1 MTSRTVEPKKIQETM
16 NDIQEYQDPDD
27 IFRDINLDNQDDI
40 DEENSRLIKKRTGYR
55 SNFTLSV
62 NSINNLITASRFDN
76 GTVNKSQANKE
87 ALQRSREKLEVR
99 YEKLQT
105 LNNRQLVITQDDE
118 TDEREAGF
126 YQKNIDNAAERYNQT
141 IRDLAKLEEALQPQ
155 PHWNDNL
162 NHNEQPNQ
170 LKPIQALKPSFIL
183 SFDNSP
189 TELAAW
195 GTQFLSYFDA
205 SRLQNLPVPQ
215 QQAFL
220 RQGLHPDVWSSIQHK
235 INNQTPV
242 FHNPFALE
250 EESCQGFIE
259 EAFQIQYPL
268 IMRRYEL
275 FTYKR
280 QGNQTFTNFYAKLKE
295 QAGAAQLDQ
304 MDMNDYLIFLVIAG
318 VNDMKI
324 KDKILSI
331 PRKEFNLAEVHRV
344 ATACEAA
351 KNYSIISSDS
361 AKNPVQIA
369 NKVSVRKTLKKSKFQ
384 DSNVVGSSKIEAM
397 KDQGLCIRCTMPM
410 HNADEKCPHLKTDC
424 HYCGAIGHI
433 KKACSQNPM
442 LISENIN
449 KQMVTYDF
457 NPDDLPP

>member
-1 MTSRTVEPKKIQETM
+1 M
-16 NDIQEYQDPDD
+16 NDTEDYQDPDD
-27 IFRDINLDNQDDI
+27 IFRDIDLEDEDAI
-40 DEENSRLIKKRTGYR
+40 KEENKRLIKKRKGYR
-55 SNFTLSV
+55 SNFTLSI

-76 GTVNKSQANKE
+76 GAVDKSQGNRE
-87 ALQRSREKLEVR
+87 ALQRAREKLEIR
-99 YEKLQT
+99 YEKLQA
-105 LNNRQLVITQDDE
+105 LNNRQLVITQDE
-118 TDEREAGF
+118 EQYVTPAGT
-126 YQKNIDNAAERYNQT
+126 YQGNIDNAAERYNQV
-141 IRDLAKLEEALQPQ
+141 IRDLAKLNEAIQP
-155 PHWNDNL
+155 PPNWNDN
-162 NHNEQPNQ
+162 NHHNEQPNQ

-189 TELAAW
+189 TELATW
-195 GTQFLSYFDA
+195 GTQFHSYFEA
-205 SRLQNLPVPQ
+205 SKLQNLPVTQ

-242 FHNPFALE
+242 FLNPFALE

-331 PRKEFNLAEVHRV
+331 PRKEFNLEEVHRV
-344 ATACEAA
+344 ASACEAA
-351 KNYSIISSDS
+351 KNHSILSSDS
-361 AKNPVQIA
+361 AKNSVHIA
-369 NKVSVRKTLKKSKFQ
+369 NKISVRKSLKKPKFQ
-384 DSNVVGSSKIEAM
+384 NYGIVGTAKIEAM
-397 KDQGLCIRCTMPM
+397 KDQGLCIRCTMPR
-410 HNADEKCPHLKTDC
+410 HNSDEKCPHLKTDC
-424 HYCGAIGHI
+424 HLCGAIGHI
-433 KKACSQNPM
+433 QKACSQNPM
-442 LISENIN
+442 KITENTN
-449 KQMVTYDF
+449 MVTYNF
-457 NPDDLPP
+457 KPDEWRIP

>member
-1 MTSRTVEPKKIQETM
+1 MSDLQEH
-16 NDIQEYQDPDD
+16 QDLDD
-27 IFRDINLDNQDDI
+27 IFRDINLENEDEV
-40 DEENSRLIKKRTGYR
+40 DEENARLIKKRKGYR
-55 SNFTLSV
+55 SNFTLSI
-62 NSINNLITASRFDN
+62 NSINNLITASRFEN
-76 GTVNKSQANKE
+76 GAVDKSQGNRE
-87 ALQRSREKLEVR
+87 ALQRAREKLEIR
-99 YEKLQT
+99 YEKLQA
-105 LNNRQLVITQDDE
+105 LNNRQLVITQDEEVEDV
-118 TDEREAGF
+118 REAGT
-126 YQKNIDNAAERYNQT
+126 YQGNINNAAERYNQV
-141 IRDLAKLEEALQPQ
+141 IRDLAKLNEAIQP
-155 PHWNDNL
+155 PPNWNDINH
-162 NHNEQPNQ
+162 HNEQPNQ

-189 TELAAW
+189 TELATW
-195 GTQFLSYFDA
+195 GTQFLSYFEA
-205 SRLQNLPVPQ
+205 SKLQNLPVTQ

-242 FHNPFALE
+242 FLNPFALE

-331 PRKEFNLAEVHRV
+331 PRKEFNLEEVHRV
-344 ATACEAA
+344 ASACEAA
-351 KNYSIISSDS
+351 KNHSILSSDS
-361 AKNPVQIA
+361 AKNSVQIA
-369 NKVSVRKTLKKSKFQ
+369 NKISVRKSLKKPKFEN
-384 DSNVVGSSKIEAM
+384 SGIVGTAKIEAM
-397 KDQGLCIRCTMPM
+397 KNQGLCIRCTMPR
-410 HNADEKCPHLKTDC
+410 HNSDEKCPHLKTNC
-424 HYCGAIGHI
+424 HLCGAIGHI
-433 KKACSQNPM
+433 QKACSQNPM
-442 LISENIN
+442 KITENTN
-449 KQMVTYDF
+449 MVTYDF
-457 NPDDLPP
+457 KPDEWRIP

>member
-1 MTSRTVEPKKIQETM
+1 M
-16 NDIQEYQDPDD
+16 NDTEDYQDPDD
-27 IFRDINLDNQDDI
+27 IFRDIDLE
-40 DEENSRLIKKRTGYR
+40 DEDAIKGENKRLIKKRKGYR
-55 SNFTLSV
+55 SNFTLSI

-76 GTVNKSQANKE
+76 GAVDKSQGNRE
-87 ALQRSREKLEVR
+87 ALQRAREKLEIR
-99 YEKLQT
+99 YEKLQA
-105 LNNRQLVITQDDE
+105 LNNRQLVITQDE
-118 TDEREAGF
+118 EQYVTPAGT
-126 YQKNIDNAAERYNQT
+126 YQGNIDNAAERYNQV
-141 IRDLAKLEEALQPQ
+141 IRDLAKLNEAIQP
-155 PHWNDNL
+155 PPNDWNDN
-162 NHNEQPNQ
+162 NHHNEQPNQ
-170 LKPIQALKPSFIL
+170 LKPIQALKPSFTL

-189 TELAAW
+189 TELATW
-195 GTQFLSYFDA
+195 GTQFQSYFDA
-205 SRLQNLPVPQ
+205 SKLQNLPVPQ

-242 FHNPFALE
+242 FPNPFDLE

-331 PRKEFNLAEVHRV
+331 PRKEFNLEEVHRV
-344 ATACEAA
+344 ASACEAA
-351 KNYSIISSDS
+351 KNHSILSSDS
-361 AKNPVQIA
+361 AKNSVHIA
-369 NKVSVRKTLKKSKFQ
+369 NKISVRKSLKKPKFQ
-384 DSNVVGSSKIEAM
+384 NYGIVGTAKIEAM
-397 KDQGLCIRCTMPM
+397 KDQGLCIRCTMPR
-410 HNADEKCPHLKTDC
+410 HNSDEKCPHLKTDC
-424 HYCGAIGHI
+424 HLCGAIGHI
-433 KKACSQNPM
+433 QKACSQNPM
-442 LISENIN
+442 KITENTN
-449 KQMVTYDF
+449 MVTYDF
-457 NPDDLPP
+457 KPDEWRTP

>member
-1 MTSRTVEPKKIQETM
+1 MASRTLEPENQ
-16 NDIQEYQDPDD
+16 NPDD
-27 IFRDINLDNQDDI
+27 IFRDIDLDNQEDV
-40 DEENSRLIKKRTGYR
+40 DEEIHRLTRKRIGFR
-55 SNFTLSV
+55 ASFTSIV
-62 NSINNLITASRFDN
+62 NSINNLITASRGDN
-76 GTVNKSQANKE
+76 GAVNKSQANKE
-87 ALQRSREKLEVR
+87 ALLRAREKLEVR
-99 YEKLQT
+99 YEKLQA
-105 LNNRQLVITQDDE
+105 LNNRQLVITQDEEVEDLR
-118 TDEREAGF
+118 DAGT
-126 YQKNIDNAAERYNQT
+126 YQGNIDNAAERYNQV
-141 IRDLAKLEEALQPQ
+141 IRDLAKLNLEIQPQ
-155 PHWNDNL
+155 QNWNDN
-162 NHNEQPNQ
+162 NHHNEQPNQ

-189 TELAAW
+189 TELATW
-195 GTQFLSYFDA
+195 GTQFLSYFEA
-205 SRLQNLPVPQ
+205 SKLQNLPVTQ

-242 FHNPFALE
+242 FLNPFALE

-331 PRKEFNLAEVHRV
+331 PRKEFNLEEVHRV
-344 ATACEAA
+344 ASACEAA
-351 KNYSIISSDS
+351 KNHSILSSDS
-361 AKNPVQIA
+361 TKNSVQIA
-369 NKVSVRKTLKKSKFQ
+369 NKISVRKTLKKPKFQ
-384 DSNVVGSSKIEAM
+384 NSGIVGTAKIEAM
-397 KDQGLCIRCTMPM
+397 KNQGLCIRCTMPR
-410 HNADEKCPHLKTDC
+410 HDSNEKCPHLKTDC

-433 KKACSQNPM
+433 QKACSQNPM
-442 LISENIN
+442 KITENIN
-449 KQMVTYDF
+449 MVTYDF
-457 NPDDLPP
+457 KPDEWKIP

>member
-1 MTSRTVEPKKIQETM
+1 M
-16 NDIQEYQDPDD
+16 NDQEYQEYQDPDD
-27 IFRDINLDNQDDI
+27 IFRDIDI
-40 DEENSRLIKKRTGYR
+40 DDEDEVKNENYRLIRKRIGLR
-55 SNFTLSV
+55 SNFTEIV
-62 NSINNLITASRFDN
+62 NSITNLITASRFQN
-76 GTVNKSQANKE
+76 GAVNKSQANIE
-87 ALQRSREKLEVR
+87 ALKRAREKLEKR
-99 YEKLQT
+99 YEKLQA
-105 LNNRQLVITQDDE
+105 LNTRQLVITQDEE
-118 TDEREAGF
+118 TDVREAGH
-126 YQKNIDNAAERYNQT
+126 YQGNIDNAAERYNQV
-141 IRDLAKLEEALQPQ
+141 IRDLSQLDEALQPQ
-155 PHWNDNL
+155 TNGNNNNH
-162 NHNEQPNQ
+162 HNEQPNQ
-170 LKPIQALKPSFIL
+170 LKPIQALKPSFTL

-189 TELAAW
+189 TELVTW
-195 GTQFLSYFDA
+195 GTQFQSYFDA
-205 SRLQNLPVPQ
+205 SKLQNLPVPQ

-242 FHNPFALE
+242 FPNPFDLE

-304 MDMNDYLIFLVIAG
+304 MNMNDYLIFLVIAG

-331 PRKEFNLAEVHRV
+331 PRKEFNLEEVHRV

-351 KNYSIISSDS
+351 KNYSITSPDS
-361 AKNPVQIA
+361 AKNNAQIA
-369 NKVSVRKTLKKSKFQ
+369 NKISVGKFLKKPQSNFK
-384 DSNVVGSSKIEAM
+384 DSNVVGSSKIKAM
-397 KDQGLCIRCTMPM
+397 KEGGLCIRCTMPM
-410 HNADEKCPHLKTDC
+410 HNPDETCPHLKTKC

-433 KKACSQNPM
+433 QRACSQNPM
-442 LISENIN
+442 LISGNVN
-449 KQMVTYDF
+449 KSMVTYNF
-457 NPDDLPP
+457 KPAELQTPS

>member
-1 MTSRTVEPKKIQETM
+1 MSTTQE
-16 NDIQEYQDPDD
+16 NQDPDD
-27 IFRDINLDNQDDI
+27 IFRDIDLDDKDAIDDENL
-40 DEENSRLIKKRTGYR
+40 RLRRKRKGFTA
-55 SNFTLSV
+55 SFTLIV
-62 NSINNLITASRFDN
+62 NSINNLITASRGTN
-76 GTVNKSQANKE
+76 GAVNKSQANKE
-87 ALQRSREKLEVR
+87 ALLRAREKLEVR
-99 YEKLQT
+99 YEKLQS
-105 LNNRQLVITQDDE
+105 LNNRLLVITQDSAQEENE
-118 TDEREAGF
+118 TVLAREAGA
-126 YQKNIDNAAERYNQT
+126 YQTTIDNAAERYNQV
-141 IRDLAKLEEALQPQ
+141 IRDLAALDLELQPH
-155 PHWNDNL
+155 PNWYDNP

-170 LKPIQALKPSFIL
+170 LKPILALKPSFIL

-205 SRLQNLPVPQ
+205 SRLQNLPVAQ

-304 MDMNDYLIFLVIAG
+304 MDMNDYLIFFVIAG

-331 PRKEFNLAEVHRV
+331 PRKEFNLEEVHRV
-344 ATACEAA
+344 ASACEAA
-351 KNYSIISSDS
+351 KNHSILSSDS
-361 AKNPVQIA
+361 AKNSVQIA
-369 NKVSVRKTLKKSKFQ
+369 NQIPFRKTLRKPKFQ
-384 DSNVVGSSKIEAM
+384 NSDIVGTAKIEAM
-397 KDQGLCIRCTMPM
+397 KNQGLCIRCTMPR
-410 HNADEKCPHLKTDC
+410 HNSDEKCPHLKTNC
-424 HYCGAIGHI
+424 HLCGAIGHI
-433 KKACSQNPM
+433 QKACSQNPM
-442 LISENIN
+442 KITENTN
-449 KQMVTYDF
+449 MVTYDF
-457 NPDDLPP
+457 KPDEWRDP

>member
-1 MTSRTVEPKKIQETM
+1 M
-16 NDIQEYQDPDD
+16 NDTEDYQDPDD
-27 IFRDINLDNQDDI
+27 IFRDIDLEDEDAI
-40 DEENSRLIKKRTGYR
+40 KEENKRLIKKRKGYR
-55 SNFTLSV
+55 SNFTLSI
-62 NSINNLITASRFDN
+62 NSINNLITASHFDN

-87 ALQRSREKLEVR
+87 ALLRAREKLEVR
-99 YEKLQT
+99 YEKLQA
-105 LNNRQLVITQDDE
+105 LNNRQLVLTQDDFE
-118 TDEREAGF
+118 DKQKNGT
-126 YQKNIDNAAERYNQT
+126 YQKNIDNAAERYNQI
-141 IRDLAKLEEALQPQ
+141 IRDLAKLEEAILPQ
-155 PHWNDNL
+155 QNWNDDNH
-162 NHNEQPNQ
+162 HNEQPNQ
-170 LKPIQALKPSFIL
+170 LKPIQALKPSFTL

-189 TELAAW
+189 TELATW
-195 GTQFLSYFDA
+195 GTQFQSYFDA
-205 SRLQNLPVPQ
+205 SKLQNLPVPQ

-242 FHNPFALE
+242 FPNPLDLE

-331 PRKEFNLAEVHRV
+331 PRKEFNLEEVHRV
-344 ATACEAA
+344 ASACEAA
-351 KNYSIISSDS
+351 KNHSILSSDS
-361 AKNPVQIA
+361 AKNSVHIA
-369 NKVSVRKTLKKSKFQ
+369 NKISVRKSLKKPKFQ
-384 DSNVVGSSKIEAM
+384 NYGIVGTAKIEAM
-397 KDQGLCIRCTMPM
+397 KDQGLCIRCTMPR
-410 HNADEKCPHLKTDC
+410 HNSDEKCPHLKTNC
-424 HYCGAIGHI
+424 HLCGAIGHI
-433 KKACSQNPM
+433 QKACSQNPM
-442 LISENIN
+442 KITENTN
-449 KQMVTYDF
+449 MVTYDF
-457 NPDDLPP
+457 KPDEWRIP

>member
-1 MTSRTVEPKKIQETM
+1 MATRTVEPDG
-16 NDIQEYQDPDD
+16 NQDPDD
-27 IFRDINLDNQDDI
+27 IFRDIDLD
-40 DEENSRLIKKRTGYR
+40 DEEEVIEENKRLIKKRKGYR

-76 GTVNKSQANKE
+76 GMVNKSQGNKE
-87 ALQRSREKLEVR
+87 ALLRAREKLEVR

-105 LNNRQLVITQDDE
+105 LNNRQLVLTQDE
-118 TDEREAGF
+118 QTELAEAGA

-141 IRDLAKLEEALQPQ
+141 IRDLAKLEEALQP
-155 PHWNDNL
+155 PPTWNDNP
-162 NHNEQPNQ
+162 NSNEQPNQ

-189 TELAAW
+189 TELATW
-195 GTQFLSYFDA
+195 GTQFQSYFDA

-242 FHNPFALE
+242 FPNPLDLE

-318 VNDMKI
+318 VNDIKI

-331 PRKEFNLAEVHRV
+331 PRKEFNLEEVHRV

-351 KNYSIISSDS
+351 KNYSFTSPDS
-361 AKNPVQIA
+361 AKNNVQIA
-369 NKVSVRKTLKKSKFQ
+369 NKISVGKTLKKPQSNFK
-384 DSNVVGSSKIEAM
+384 DSNVVGSSKIKAM
-397 KDQGLCIRCTMPM
+397 KDGGLCIRCTMPM
-410 HNADEKCPHLKTDC
+410 HSPDEICPHLKTKC

-433 KKACSQNPM
+433 QRACSQNPM
-442 LISENIN
+442 LISGNVN
-449 KQMVTYDF
+449 KSMVAYDF
-457 NPDDLPP
+457 KPAELQTPP

>member
-1 MTSRTVEPKKIQETM
+1 MATRTVEPDG
-16 NDIQEYQDPDD
+16 NQDPDD
-27 IFRDINLDNQDDI
+27 IFRDIDLD
-40 DEENSRLIKKRTGYR
+40 DEEEVIEENNRLIKKRKGYR

-76 GTVNKSQANKE
+76 GKVNKSQANKE
-87 ALQRSREKLEVR
+87 ALLRAREKLEVR
-99 YEKLQT
+99 YEKLQA
-105 LNNRQLVITQDDE
+105 LNNRQLVITQDEEQDN
-118 TDEREAGF
+118 REAGQ

-141 IRDLAKLEEALQPQ
+141 IRDLAKLEEALQP
-155 PHWNDNL
+155 PPTWNDNP

-189 TELAAW
+189 TELATW
-195 GTQFLSYFDA
+195 GTQFQSYFDA

-242 FHNPFALE
+242 FPNPSDLE
-250 EESCQGFIE
+250 EESCQNFIE

-304 MDMNDYLIFLVIAG
+304 MGINDYLIFLVIAG
-318 VNDMKI
+318 VNDIKI

-331 PRKEFNLAEVHRV
+331 PRKEFNLEEVHRV

-351 KNYSIISSDS
+351 KNYSITSPDS
-361 AKNPVQIA
+361 AKHNVQIA
-369 NKVSVRKTLKKSKFQ
+369 NKISVGKTLKKPQFNFK
-384 DSNVVGSSKIEAM
+384 DSNVVGSSKIKAM
-397 KDQGLCIRCTMPM
+397 KDEGLCIHCTMPM
-410 HNADEKCPHLKTDC
+410 HNPDEICPHLKTKC
-424 HYCGAIGHI
+424 HYCRAIGHI
-433 KKACSQNPM
+433 QRACSQNPM
-442 LISENIN
+442 LISGNVN
-449 KQMVTYDF
+449 KSMVAYDF
-457 NPDDLPP
+457 KPAELQTPP

>member
-1 MTSRTVEPKKIQETM
+1 M
-16 NDIQEYQDPDD
+16 NDIEDYQDPDD
-27 IFRDINLDNQDDI
+27 IFRDIDLEDEDAI
-40 DEENSRLIKKRTGYR
+40 KEENKRLIKKRKGYR
-55 SNFTLSV
+55 SNFTLSI

-76 GTVNKSQANKE
+76 GAVDKSQGNRE
-87 ALQRSREKLEVR
+87 ALQRAREKLEIR
-99 YEKLQT
+99 YEKLQA
-105 LNNRQLVITQDDE
+105 LNNRQLVITQDE
-118 TDEREAGF
+118 EQYVTPAGT
-126 YQKNIDNAAERYNQT
+126 YQGNIDNAAERYNQV
-141 IRDLAKLEEALQPQ
+141 IRDLAKLNEAIQP
-155 PHWNDNL
+155 PPNWNDN
-162 NHNEQPNQ
+162 NHHNEQPNQ

-189 TELAAW
+189 TELATW
-195 GTQFLSYFDA
+195 GTQFHSYFEA
-205 SRLQNLPVPQ
+205 SKLQNLPVTQ

-318 VNDMKI
+318 VNDIKI

-331 PRKEFNLAEVHRV
+331 PRKEFNLEEVHRV
-344 ATACEAA
+344 ASACEAA
-351 KNYSIISSDS
+351 KNHSILSSDS
-361 AKNPVQIA
+361 AKNSVHIA
-369 NKVSVRKTLKKSKFQ
+369 NKISVRKSLKKPKFQ
-384 DSNVVGSSKIEAM
+384 NYGIVGTAKIEAM
-397 KDQGLCIRCTMPM
+397 KDQGLCIRCTMPR
-410 HNADEKCPHLKTDC
+410 HNSDEKCPHLKTDC
-424 HYCGAIGHI
+424 HLCGAIGHI
-433 KKACSQNPM
+433 QKACSQNPM
-442 LISENIN
+442 KITENTN
-449 KQMVTYDF
+449 MVTYDF
-457 NPDDLPP
+457 KPDEWRTP

>member
-1 MTSRTVEPKKIQETM
+1 M
-16 NDIQEYQDPDD
+16 NDTEDYQDPDD
-27 IFRDINLDNQDDI
+27 IFRDIDLEDEDAI
-40 DEENSRLIKKRTGYR
+40 KEENKRLIKKRKGYR
-55 SNFTLSV
+55 SNFTLSI

-76 GTVNKSQANKE
+76 GAVDKSQGNRE
-87 ALQRSREKLEVR
+87 ALQRAREKLEIR
-99 YEKLQT
+99 YEKLQA
-105 LNNRQLVITQDDE
+105 LNNRQLVITQDE
-118 TDEREAGF
+118 EQYVTPAGT
-126 YQKNIDNAAERYNQT
+126 YQGNIDNAAERYNQV
-141 IRDLAKLEEALQPQ
+141 IRDLAKLNEAIQP
-155 PHWNDNL
+155 PPNWNDN
-162 NHNEQPNQ
+162 NHHNEQPNQ

-189 TELAAW
+189 TELATW
-195 GTQFLSYFDA
+195 GTQFHSYFEA
-205 SRLQNLPVPQ
+205 SKLQNLPVTQ

-242 FHNPFALE
+242 FLNPFALE

-331 PRKEFNLAEVHRV
+331 PRKEFNLEEVHRV
-344 ATACEAA
+344 ASACEAA
-351 KNYSIISSDS
+351 KNHSILSSDS
-361 AKNPVQIA
+361 AKNSVHIA
-369 NKVSVRKTLKKSKFQ
+369 NKISVRKSLKKPKFQ
-384 DSNVVGSSKIEAM
+384 NYGIVGTAKIEAM
-397 KDQGLCIRCTMPM
+397 KDQGLCIRCTMPR
-410 HNADEKCPHLKTDC
+410 HNPDEKCPHLKTDC
-424 HYCGAIGHI
+424 HLCGAIGHI
-433 KKACSQNPM
+433 QKACSQNPM
-442 LISENIN
+442 KITENTN
-449 KQMVTYDF
+449 MVTYDF
-457 NPDDLPP
+457 KPDEWRTP

>member
-1 MTSRTVEPKKIQETM
+1 M
-16 NDIQEYQDPDD
+16 NDTEEYQDPDD
-27 IFRDINLDNQDDI
+27 IFRDIDLDNQDDV
-40 DEENSRLIKKRTGYR
+40 DEENSRLIKKRKGYR
-55 SNFTLSV
+55 SNFTLSI

-76 GTVNKSQANKE
+76 GAVDKSQGNRE
-87 ALQRSREKLEVR
+87 ALQRAREKLEIR
-99 YEKLQT
+99 YEKLQA
-105 LNNRQLVITQDDE
+105 LNNRQLVITQDE
-118 TDEREAGF
+118 EQYVTPAGT
-126 YQKNIDNAAERYNQT
+126 YQGNIDNAAERYNQV
-141 IRDLAKLEEALQPQ
+141 IRDLAKLNEAIQP
-155 PHWNDNL
+155 PPNWNDN
-162 NHNEQPNQ
+162 NHHNEQPNQ

-189 TELAAW
+189 TELATW
-195 GTQFLSYFDA
+195 GTQFQSYFEA
-205 SRLQNLPVPQ
+205 SKFQNLPVAQ

-242 FHNPFALE
+242 FLNPFALE

-318 VNDMKI
+318 VNNVKI

-331 PRKEFNLAEVHRV
+331 PRKEFNLEEVHRV
-344 ATACEAA
+344 ASACEAA
-351 KNYSIISSDS
+351 KNHSILSSDS
-361 AKNPVQIA
+361 AKNSVHIA
-369 NKVSVRKTLKKSKFQ
+369 NKISVRKSLKKPKFQ
-384 DSNVVGSSKIEAM
+384 NYGIVGTAKIEAM
-397 KDQGLCIRCTMPM
+397 KDQGLCIRCTMPR
-410 HNADEKCPHLKTDC
+410 HNSDEKCPHLKTDC
-424 HYCGAIGHI
+424 HLCGAIGHI
-433 KKACSQNPM
+433 QKACSQNPM
-442 LISENIN
+442 KITENTN
-449 KQMVTYDF
+449 MVTYDF
-457 NPDDLPP
+457 KPDEWRTP

>member
-1 MTSRTVEPKKIQETM
+1 M
-16 NDIQEYQDPDD
+16 NDTEDYQDPDD
-27 IFRDINLDNQDDI
+27 IFRDIDLEDEDAI
-40 DEENSRLIKKRTGYR
+40 KEENKRLIKKRKGYR
-55 SNFTLSV
+55 SNFTLSI

-76 GTVNKSQANKE
+76 GAVDKSQGNRE
-87 ALQRSREKLEVR
+87 ALQRAREKLEIR
-99 YEKLQT
+99 YEKLQA
-105 LNNRQLVITQDDE
+105 LNNRQLVITQDE
-118 TDEREAGF
+118 EQYVTPAGT
-126 YQKNIDNAAERYNQT
+126 YQGNIDNAAERYNQV
-141 IRDLAKLEEALQPQ
+141 IRDLAKLNEAIQP
-155 PHWNDNL
+155 PPNWNDN
-162 NHNEQPNQ
+162 NHHNEQPNQ

-189 TELAAW
+189 TELATW
-195 GTQFLSYFDA
+195 GTQFHSYFEA
-205 SRLQNLPVPQ
+205 SKLQNLPVTQ

-242 FHNPFALE
+242 FLNPFALE

-331 PRKEFNLAEVHRV
+331 PRKEFNLEEVHRV
-344 ATACEAA
+344 ASACEAA
-351 KNYSIISSDS
+351 KNHSILSSDS
-361 AKNPVQIA
+361 AKNSVHIA
-369 NKVSVRKTLKKSKFQ
+369 NKISVRKSLKKPKFQ
-384 DSNVVGSSKIEAM
+384 NSGIVGTAKIEAM
-397 KDQGLCIRCTMPM
+397 KDQGLCIRCTMPR
-410 HNADEKCPHLKTDC
+410 HNSDEKCPHLKTNC
-424 HYCGAIGHI
+424 HLCGAIGHI
-433 KKACSQNPM
+433 QKACSQNPM
-442 LISENIN
+442 KITENTN
-449 KQMVTYDF
+449 MVTYDF
-457 NPDDLPP
+457 KPDEWRTP

>member
-1 MTSRTVEPKKIQETM
+1 MASRTLDPE
-16 NDIQEYQDPDD
+16 NQDPDD
-27 IFRDINLDNQDDI
+27 IFRDIDLD
-40 DEENSRLIKKRTGYR
+40 DEEEVADENGRLIKKRKGYR

-62 NSINNLITASRFDN
+62 NSINNLITASRFEN
-76 GTVNKSQANKE
+76 GTVKKSQANKE
-87 ALQRSREKLEVR
+87 ALLRAREKLEVR
-99 YEKLQT
+99 YEKLQA
-105 LNNRQLVITQDDE
+105 LNNRQLVITQDVEVEDV
-118 TDEREAGF
+118 REAGY
-126 YQKNIDNAAERYNQT
+126 YQGNIDNAAERYNQV
-141 IRDLAKLEEALQPQ
+141 IRDLAKLEEAIHPQ
-155 PHWNDNL
+155 PNWNDDNH
-162 NHNEQPNQ
+162 HNEQPNQ
-170 LKPIQALKPSFIL
+170 LKPIQALKPSFTL

-189 TELAAW
+189 TELVTW
-195 GTQFLSYFDA
+195 GTQFQSYFDA
-205 SRLQNLPVPQ
+205 SKFQNLPVAQ

-242 FHNPFALE
+242 FPNPFDLE

-331 PRKEFNLAEVHRV
+331 PRKEFNLEEVHRV

-351 KNYSIISSDS
+351 KNYSITSPDS
-361 AKNPVQIA
+361 AKNNAQIA
-369 NKVSVRKTLKKSKFQ
+369 NKISVGKFLKKPQSNFK
-384 DSNVVGSSKIEAM
+384 DSNVVGSSKIKAM
-397 KDQGLCIRCTMPM
+397 KDGGLCIRCTMPM
-410 HNADEKCPHLKTDC
+410 HNPDETCPHLKTKC

-433 KKACSQNPM
+433 QRACSQNPM
-442 LISENIN
+442 VISRTVN
-449 KQMVTYDF
+449 KSMVTYNF
-457 NPDDLPP
+457 KPAELQTPP

>member
-1 MTSRTVEPKKIQETM
+1 MLYSCLHSRCYRLAVSPGLCVCLYILRSVSITLDTHVTST
-16 NDIQEYQDPDD
+16 
-27 IFRDINLDNQDDI
+27 
-40 DEENSRLIKKRTGYR
+40 
-55 SNFTLSV
+55 
-62 NSINNLITASRFDN
+62 
-76 GTVNKSQANKE
+76 
-87 ALQRSREKLEVR
+87 
-99 YEKLQT
+99 
-105 LNNRQLVITQDDE
+105 
-118 TDEREAGF
+118 
-126 YQKNIDNAAERYNQT
+126 
-141 IRDLAKLEEALQPQ
+141 
-155 PHWNDNL
+155 
-162 NHNEQPNQ
+162 
-170 LKPIQALKPSFIL
+170 PI
-183 SFDNSP
+183 
-189 TELAAW
+189 
-195 GTQFLSYFDA
+195 
-205 SRLQNLPVPQ
+205 
-215 QQAFL
+215 
-220 RQGLHPDVWSSIQHK
+220 
-235 INNQTPV
+235 

-331 PRKEFNLAEVHRV
+331 PRKEFNLEEVHRV

-369 NKVSVRKTLKKSKFQ
+369 NKISVRKTLKKSQFQ

-433 KKACSQNPM
+433 QKACSQNPM

>member
-1 MTSRTVEPKKIQETM
+1 M
-16 NDIQEYQDPDD
+16 NDTEDYQDPDD
-27 IFRDINLDNQDDI
+27 IFRDIDLEDEDAI
-40 DEENSRLIKKRTGYR
+40 KEENKRLIKKRKGYR
-55 SNFTLSV
+55 SNFTLSI

-76 GTVNKSQANKE
+76 GAVDKSQGNRE
-87 ALQRSREKLEVR
+87 ALQRAREKLEIR
-99 YEKLQT
+99 YEKLQA
-105 LNNRQLVITQDDE
+105 LNNRQLVITQDE
-118 TDEREAGF
+118 EQYVTPAGT
-126 YQKNIDNAAERYNQT
+126 YQGNIDNAAERYNQV
-141 IRDLAKLEEALQPQ
+141 IRDLAKLNEAIQP
-155 PHWNDNL
+155 PPNWNDN
-162 NHNEQPNQ
+162 NHHNEQPNQ

-189 TELAAW
+189 TELATW
-195 GTQFLSYFDA
+195 GTQFHSYFEA
-205 SRLQNLPVPQ
+205 SKLQNLPVTQ

-242 FHNPFALE
+242 FLNPFALE

-331 PRKEFNLAEVHRV
+331 PRKEFNLEEVHRV
-344 ATACEAA
+344 ASACEAA
-351 KNYSIISSDS
+351 KNHSILSSDS
-361 AKNPVQIA
+361 AKNSVHIA
-369 NKVSVRKTLKKSKFQ
+369 NKISVRKSLKKPKFQ
-384 DSNVVGSSKIEAM
+384 NYGIVGTAKIEAM
-397 KDQGLCIRCTMPM
+397 KDQGLCIRCTMPR
-410 HNADEKCPHLKTDC
+410 HNSDEKCPHLKTDC
-424 HYCGAIGHI
+424 HLCGAIGHI
-433 KKACSQNPM
+433 QKACSQNPM
-442 LISENIN
+442 KITENTN
-449 KQMVTYDF
+449 MVTYDF
-457 NPDDLPP
+457 KPDEWRIP

>member
-1 MTSRTVEPKKIQETM
+1 M
-16 NDIQEYQDPDD
+16 NDTEDYQDPDD
-27 IFRDINLDNQDDI
+27 IFRDIDLEDEDAI
-40 DEENSRLIKKRTGYR
+40 KEENKRLIKKRKGYR
-55 SNFTLSV
+55 SNFTLSI

-76 GTVNKSQANKE
+76 GAVDKSQGNRE
-87 ALQRSREKLEVR
+87 ALQRAREKLETR
-99 YEKLQT
+99 YEKLQA
-105 LNNRQLVITQDDE
+105 LNNRQLVITQDEEVEDV
-118 TDEREAGF
+118 REAGT
-126 YQKNIDNAAERYNQT
+126 YQGNINNAAERYNQV
-141 IRDLAKLEEALQPQ
+141 IRDLAKLNEAIQP
-155 PHWNDNL
+155 PPNWNDN
-162 NHNEQPNQ
+162 NHHNEQPNQ

-189 TELAAW
+189 TELATW
-195 GTQFLSYFDA
+195 GTQFLSYFEA
-205 SRLQNLPVPQ
+205 SKLQNLPVTQ

-242 FHNPFALE
+242 FLNPFALE

-331 PRKEFNLAEVHRV
+331 PRKEFNLEEVHRV
-344 ATACEAA
+344 ASACEAA
-351 KNYSIISSDS
+351 KNHSILSSDS
-361 AKNPVQIA
+361 AKNSVHIA
-369 NKVSVRKTLKKSKFQ
+369 NKISVRKSLKKPKFQ
-384 DSNVVGSSKIEAM
+384 NYGIVGTAKIEAM
-397 KDQGLCIRCTMPM
+397 KDQGLCIRCTMPR
-410 HNADEKCPHLKTDC
+410 HNSDEKCPHLKTDC
-424 HYCGAIGHI
+424 HLCGAIGHI
-433 KKACSQNPM
+433 QKACSQNPM
-442 LISENIN
+442 KITENTN
-449 KQMVTYDF
+449 MVTYDF
-457 NPDDLPP
+457 KPDEWRTP

>member
-1 MTSRTVEPKKIQETM
+1 MSYTQDYQE
-16 NDIQEYQDPDD
+16 PDD
-27 IFRDINLDNQDDI
+27 IFRDIDLEDQDVI
-40 DEENSRLIKKRTGYR
+40 DEENARLIKKRTGYR
-55 SNFTLSV
+55 SNFTLSI
-62 NSINNLITASRFDN
+62 NSINNLITASRFDS
-76 GTVNKSQANKE
+76 GAVDKSQGNRE
-87 ALQRSREKLEVR
+87 ALQRAREKLEVR
-99 YEKLQT
+99 YEKLQA
-105 LNNRQLVITQDDE
+105 LNNRQLVITQDE
-118 TDEREAGF
+118 EPYVKQAGT
-126 YQKNIDNAAERYNQT
+126 YQGNIDNAAERYNQV
-141 IRDLAKLEEALQPQ
+141 IRDLAKLNEAIQPQ
-155 PHWNDNL
+155 PNWNDN
-162 NHNEQPNQ
+162 NHHNEQPNQ
-170 LKPIQALKPSFIL
+170 LKPIQALKPSFTL

-189 TELAAW
+189 TELATW
-195 GTQFLSYFDA
+195 GTQFLSYFEA
-205 SRLQNLPVPQ
+205 SKLQNLPVTQ

-331 PRKEFNLAEVHRV
+331 PRKEFNLEEVHRV

-361 AKNPVQIA
+361 AKNSVQIA
-369 NKVSVRKTLKKSKFQ
+369 NKISVRNTLRKPKFQ
-384 DSNVVGSSKIEAM
+384 NSDIVGTAKIEAM
-397 KDQGLCIRCTMPM
+397 KNQNLCIRCTMPR
-410 HNADEKCPHLKTDC
+410 HNSDEKCPHLKTNC
-424 HYCGAIGHI
+424 HLCGAIGHI
-433 KKACSQNPM
+433 QKACSQNPM
-442 LISENIN
+442 KITENTN
-449 KQMVTYDF
+449 MVTYDF
-457 NPDDLPP
+457 KPDEWRDP

>member
-1 MTSRTVEPKKIQETM
+1 M
-16 NDIQEYQDPDD
+16 NDTEDYQDPDD
-27 IFRDINLDNQDDI
+27 IFRDIDLEDEDAI
-40 DEENSRLIKKRTGYR
+40 KEENKRLIKKRKGYR
-55 SNFTLSV
+55 SNFTLSI
-62 NSINNLITASRFDN
+62 NSINNLITASHFDN
-76 GTVNKSQANKE
+76 GAVDKSQGNRE
-87 ALQRSREKLEVR
+87 ALQRAREKLEIR
-99 YEKLQT
+99 YEKLQA
-105 LNNRQLVITQDDE
+105 LNNRQLVITQDE
-118 TDEREAGF
+118 EQYVTPAGT
-126 YQKNIDNAAERYNQT
+126 YQGNIDNAAERYNQV
-141 IRDLAKLEEALQPQ
+141 IRDLAKLNEAIQP
-155 PHWNDNL
+155 PPNWNDN
-162 NHNEQPNQ
+162 NHHNEQPNQ

-189 TELAAW
+189 TELATW
-195 GTQFLSYFDA
+195 GTQFHSYFEA
-205 SRLQNLPVPQ
+205 SKLQNLPVTQ

-242 FHNPFALE
+242 FLNPFALE

-331 PRKEFNLAEVHRV
+331 PRKEFNLEEVHRV
-344 ATACEAA
+344 ASACEAA
-351 KNYSIISSDS
+351 KNHSILSSDS
-361 AKNPVQIA
+361 AKNSVHIA
-369 NKVSVRKTLKKSKFQ
+369 NKISVRKSLKKPKFQ
-384 DSNVVGSSKIEAM
+384 NYGIVGTAKIEAM
-397 KDQGLCIRCTMPM
+397 KDQGLCIRCTMPR
-410 HNADEKCPHLKTDC
+410 HNSDEKCPHLKTDC
-424 HYCGAIGHI
+424 HLCGAIGHI
-433 KKACSQNPM
+433 QKACSQNPM
-442 LISENIN
+442 KITENTN
-449 KQMVTYDF
+449 MVTYDF
-457 NPDDLPP
+457 KPDEWRTP

>member
-1 MTSRTVEPKKIQETM
+1 MSYTQDYQE
-16 NDIQEYQDPDD
+16 PDD
-27 IFRDINLDNQDDI
+27 IFRDIDLEDQDVI
-40 DEENSRLIKKRTGYR
+40 DEENARLIKKRKGYR
-55 SNFTLSV
+55 SNFTLSI
-62 NSINNLITASRFDN
+62 NSINNLITASRFDS
-76 GTVNKSQANKE
+76 GAVDKSQGNRE
-87 ALQRSREKLEVR
+87 ALQRAREKLEVR
-99 YEKLQT
+99 YEKLQA
-105 LNNRQLVITQDDE
+105 LNNRQLVITQDE
-118 TDEREAGF
+118 EPYVKQAGT
-126 YQKNIDNAAERYNQT
+126 YQGNIDNAAERYNQV
-141 IRDLAKLEEALQPQ
+141 IRDLAKLNEVIQPQ
-155 PHWNDNL
+155 PNWNDN
-162 NHNEQPNQ
+162 NHHNEQPNQ

-189 TELAAW
+189 TELATW
-195 GTQFLSYFDA
+195 GTQFLSYFEA
-205 SRLQNLPVPQ
+205 SKLQNLPVTQ

-331 PRKEFNLAEVHRV
+331 PRKEFNLEEVHRV

-361 AKNPVQIA
+361 AKNSVQIA
-369 NKVSVRKTLKKSKFQ
+369 NKISVRNTLRKPKFQ
-384 DSNVVGSSKIEAM
+384 NSDIVGTAKIEAM
-397 KDQGLCIRCTMPM
+397 KNQNLCIRCTMPR
-410 HNADEKCPHLKTDC
+410 HNFDEKCPHLKTNC
-424 HYCGAIGHI
+424 HLCGAIGHI
-433 KKACSQNPM
+433 QKACSQNPM
-442 LISENIN
+442 KITENTN
-449 KQMVTYDF
+449 MVTYDF
-457 NPDDLPP
+457 KPDEWRDP